1 MNRANH
7 ILLGCAE
14 TRNTNV
20 TDPSTNEDAYAQI
33 IYMPGSSYPIQDKD
47 VTLYAVW
54 AQNSGTL
61 MEDITIAVR
70 NDGKVPSEPAI

>member
-1 MNRANH
+1 MV
-7 ILLGCAE
+7 GWAE
-14 TRNTNV
+14 TRNSNV
-20 TDPSTNEDAYAQI
+20 RDRDANEDAYAQI

-47 VTLYAVW
+47 VTLYVVW

>member
-7 ILLGCAE
+7 ILLGWAE

-20 TDPSTNEDAYAQI
+20 IDPATNEDAYAQI

-47 VTLYAVW
+47 VTLYAVQE
-54 AQNSGTL
+54 QNSGTL

>member
-7 ILLGCAE
+7 ILLGWAE

-20 TDPSTNEDAYAQI
+20 IDPATNEDAYAQI

-47 VTLYAVW
+47 VTLYAVL

>member
-7 ILLGCAE
+7 ILLGWAE

-20 TDPSTNEDAYAQI
+20 IDPATNEDAYAQI
-33 IYMPGSSYPIQDKD
+33 IDMPGSSYPIQDKD
-47 VTLYAVW
+47 VTLYVVW
-54 AQNSGTL
+54 AHNSGTL